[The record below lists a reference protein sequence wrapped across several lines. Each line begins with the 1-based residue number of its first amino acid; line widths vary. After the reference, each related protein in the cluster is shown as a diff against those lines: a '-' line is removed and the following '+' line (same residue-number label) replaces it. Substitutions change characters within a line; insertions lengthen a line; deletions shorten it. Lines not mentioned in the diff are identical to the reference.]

1 VCAVI
6 GCVGLLF
13 QRNCCC
19 GLLQRADH
27 ERLATSRS
35 SLHMVAAER
44 ADRVHARLLEEKKL
58 LVAEVI
64 QGAQAR
70 NLPGAD
76 QQSIKHKSSL

>member
-1 VCAVI
+1 
-6 GCVGLLF
+6 
-13 QRNCCC
+13 
-19 GLLQRADH
+19 
-27 ERLATSRS
+27 
-35 SLHMVAAER
+35 MVAAER

-76 QQSIKHKSSL
+76 QQSIKYKSSL